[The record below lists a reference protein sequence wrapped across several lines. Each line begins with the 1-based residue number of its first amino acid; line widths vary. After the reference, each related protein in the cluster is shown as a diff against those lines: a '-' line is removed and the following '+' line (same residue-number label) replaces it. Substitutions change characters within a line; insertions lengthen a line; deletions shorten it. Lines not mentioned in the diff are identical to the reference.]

1 MNDTSMNEGRDQQRR
16 KRSRTSQRAN
26 ANGRS
31 AVQGGSASAAAEP
44 NQKLKTALGPRLQR
58 AVTPLASQ
66 PTELQDLLVPLLKGM
81 LTSVGH
87 INDKRE
93 SLSHFN
99 KPMTDPKSKQPLK
112 QLSKPDQ
119 DLPFIASSLRGKN
132 PLTLTD
138 AFKDDTELKRLV
150 DAADADWEQY
160 AKIKM
165 AEHDLK
171 IKQRELKLRTEQ
183 LQQQFFHFAVTWAD
197 GLVITNEF
205 KHGLPADNELS
216 EEKLQHK
223 LVFDALLG
231 CHEDLMV
238 VAAPLLGYEDGVAL
252 CTDFK
257 KRYNYDDGVTNT
269 HASEGDKNFLKASA
283 EMLARNLF
291 VATMGNWMKEM
302 ETDQVRGVNAALRAK
317 LRPKLKEKA
326 TADVAS
332 ALNSAGPSSME
343 KQLMDKVLKAS
354 RNEAKKTYQTIVK
367 SARKK
372 SLGDAELQESTPI
385 KNGQK
390 SRKKRNKQQQQQKSQ
405 EQKQQQPTPIRKKGR
420 QVRFSSTSPSRASSR
435 TASQGNQ
442 DGAKRGK
449 QKRGAGR
456 R

>member
-1 MNDTSMNEGRDQQRR
+1 MNEGRDQPRR
-16 KRSRTSQRAN
+16 KRRKPSQRAN

-66 PTELQDLLVPLLKGM
+66 PTELQDLLIPLLKGM
-81 LTSVGH
+81 LTTVGH

-99 KPMTDPKSKQPLK
+99 KPMTDPKSKKPLK
-112 QLSKPDQ
+112 QLSMPDQ

-183 LQQQFFHFAVTWAD
+183 LQQQFFHFAETWAD
-197 GLVITNEF
+197 GLFITLEF
-205 KHGLPADNELS
+205 KHGLPADSVLS

-223 LVFDALLG
+223 LIFDALTG
-231 CHEDLMV
+231 CHEDLMK
-238 VAAPLLGYEDGVAL
+238 VAAPLLGYNDGVAL

-257 KRYNYDDGVTNT
+257 KRYNYDDGVTDTN
-269 HASEGDKNFLKASA
+269 ASEGDKNFIGGSA

-317 LRPKLKEKA
+317 LRPKLKAKV

-332 ALNSAGPSSME
+332 ALNSAGPSCME

-354 RNEAKKTYQTIVK
+354 RSEAKKTIQTINK
-367 SARKK
+367 STRKK
-372 SLGDAELQESTPI
+372 SLGGTEFQESTPT
-385 KNGQK
+385 KSGQK
-390 SRKKRNKQQQQQKSQ
+390 SRKKRKKQPEQQKSQ
-405 EQKQQQPTPIRKKGR
+405 EQKRQQPTSTRKKGR
-420 QVRFSSTSPSRASSR
+420 QERSSTSPSKASSR
-435 TASQGNQ
+435 TGSQGNRG
-442 DGAKRGK
+442 GARGGK
-449 QKRGAGR
+449 QKKGAGR